1 MWFENGIDEMNGIR
15 VVIGIVILT
24 LMVVRVDSSLF
35 GQNGNEQNFLKNLK
49 IGDWV
54 KLEGKVQADSTIL
67 LTKVK
72 VVLGEMEDD
81 DWEISGTVS
90 RVVAADRKIFI
101 LHLPILI
108 DNDTKFGYK
117 NALKTFSDIQ
127 PGVYVEIE
135 GSFLNDG
142 TFLAMQ
148 IGEENVDENE
158 RDMVEWK
165 GQVQSI
171 NPAENAFTI
180 LGHTAILTPET
191 KIKSYIHN

>member
-1 MWFENGIDEMNGIR
+1 MWFENGINEMNGMR
-15 VVIGIVILT
+15 VVISIVILT
-24 LMVVRVDSSLF
+24 LIVVKVDSSLF
-35 GQNGNEQNFLKNLK
+35 GQNGNGQNFLKNLK
-49 IGDWV
+49 VGDWV

-67 LTKVK
+67 LTRVK

-108 DNDTKFGYK
+108 DNDTKFEYK
-117 NALKTFSDIQ
+117 NALQTFSDIE

-135 GSFLNDG
+135 GSFLDDG